1 MQTSIYAKFLGKSF
15 PSDQAKLA
23 LAYAWRELGA
33 FIVSDL
39 LNGYYYICCE
49 NAEMQSRLLKEGSW
63 TVAERILQLSPWKE
77 TFQPAFELLAAVA
90 VWIQLYHLPM
100 ELWGGDILEK
110 IASQFG
116 NVLKVDKHTLDMS
129 RENFTLIYKRK
140 SLLKYFDL
148 SPGFDSNFPVGNS
161 HCHNEKLNIEGTS
174 DLPCSSSLHSKTS
187 PHLGKDGS
195 RCWKSQ
201 HAHLPSS
208 QSSADK

>member
-1 MQTSIYAKFLGKSF
+1 MDCCRTYSPVI
-15 PSDQAKLA
+15 A
-23 LAYAWRELGA
+23 L
-33 FIVSDL
+33 
-39 LNGYYYICCE
+39 
-49 NAEMQSRLLKEGSW
+49 
-63 TVAERILQLSPWKE
+63 ERNL
-77 TFQPAFELLAAVA
+77 QPAFELLAAVA